1 MGQITN
7 FKLRALEE
15 KLNEVEVSLKKNDHK
30 TQKAAYIGMISE
42 IMSFFKSE
50 YPDLNREPL
59 KKLLTDILQGK
70 VLNPEKLSEHNS
82 DSKKQELNISRK
94 RRTDSLIVAAIDLL
108 IGDGVSEHNAIQ
120 MAIEILQKKN
130 KLELLKLLKTYRSN
144 LLPPHIKDLVQTL
157 KLEGKKRFS
166 GKQSAIIYLER
177 ASQNLK

>member
-50 YPDLNREPL
+50 YPDVNREPL

-130 KLELLKLLKTYRSN
+130 THELLKLLKTYRSN
-144 LLPPHIKDLVQTL
+144 LLPPHIKDLVQRKALQT
-157 KLEGKKRFS
+157 K
-166 GKQSAIIYLER
+166 
-177 ASQNLK
+177 

>member
-15 KLNEVEVSLKKNDHK
+15 KLNEVEVSLRKNDQK
-30 TQKAAYIGMISE
+30 TQKAAYVGMISE

-50 YPDLNREPL
+50 YPDVNREPL

-108 IGDGVSEHNAIQ
+108 IGDGVSEDNAIQ

-130 KLELLKLLKTYRSN
+130 RVELLKLLKTYRSN

-166 GKQSAIIYLER
+166 GKQSAIVYLER